1 MPHSRDPHPK
11 TKKMGDVRHHC
22 KISVLLLAVFI
33 SLSEGGEIEK
43 RASVVLDSDG
53 QTLLV
58 KPGYNSSVAMVA
70 WGIFRD
76 EIHSSG

>member
-1 MPHSRDPHPK
+1 
-11 TKKMGDVRHHC
+11 MGSERNYC

-33 SLSEGGEIEK
+33 SVSEGGETEK
-43 RASVVLDSDG
+43 LASVVLDSDG

-70 WGIFRD
+70 WGKFRD